1 MQGLPGT
8 LSVVATPIGNLE
20 DITLRAIRV
29 LREADTVA
37 CEDTRT
43 TRTLLARYE
52 ITTPTV
58 SFHAH
63 SGEKGFSKIIGLLEA
78 GKHVALV
85 SDAGTP
91 GVSDP
96 GQELVSVVR
105 ERLPEAKIETIPGAS
120 ALPAA
125 LAVSGLRAATFT
137 FYGFL
142 PLKKGR
148 ETIMKEIAQ
157 AKRASVF
164 YESPH
169 RIHKS
174 VNLLVTFLEKGE
186 ESGVEISDRRVGIFR
201 ELTKMYEESFV
212 GTPRE
217 ALGYLESDPNHQR
230 GEFVVIV
237 EGK

>member
-1 MQGLPGT
+1 MAGK

-20 DITLRAIRV
+20 DITLRALRV
-29 LREADTVA
+29 LKEADVVA
-37 CEDTRT
+37 CEDTRE
-43 TRTLLARYE
+43 TRKLLTRFE
-52 ITTPTV
+52 IGTPTV
-58 SFHAH
+58 SFHAN
-63 SGEKGFSKIIGLLEA
+63 SGEAGFAKIISLLSE

-105 ERLPEAKIETIPGAS
+105 ERMGGEAVIETIPGPS
-120 ALPAA
+120 ALAAA
-125 LAVSGLRAATFT
+125 LSIAGMRAASFT

-148 ETIMKEIAQ
+148 EELMKEIA
-157 AKRASVF
+157 ASPRASVF

-174 VNLLVTFLEKGE
+174 VKLLITFLQEG
-186 ESGVEISDRRVGIFR
+186 GGGISDRRVGIFR
-201 ELTKMYEESFV
+201 ELTK
-212 GTPRE
+212 
-217 ALGYLESDPNHQR
+217 LH
-230 GEFVVIV
+230 
-237 EGK
+237 